1 MEIPSLYLDTS
12 VLGGY
17 FDEEFQGATRELWR
31 QWKAGKY
38 RFVTSMV
45 VDRELVGAPEIV
57 RNLYGEIFQATAMLQ
72 LDEEAQELARE
83 YLDAGVVTQRYR
95 DDANHV
101 AICTVARLDYLVS
114 WNFRH
119 LVNVDR
125 ANGFHSVNILRGYPL
140 VRIVNP
146 LELIYGNEEEDI

>member
-1 MEIPSLYLDTS
+1 MRIPSLYLDTS

-17 FDEEFQGATRELWR
+17 FDEEFREATRELWR
-31 QWKAGKY
+31 QRNAGKY
-38 RFVTSMV
+38 RFVTSLV
-45 VDRELVGAPEIV
+45 VGRELLGAPENV
-57 RNLYGEIFQATAMLQ
+57 RELYEETFPAASRLQ
-72 LDEEAQELARE
+72 LDGEAQELAGD
-83 YLDAGVVTQRYR
+83 YLAAGVVTMRYR

-119 LVNVDR
+119 LANVER
-125 ANGFHSVNILRGYPL
+125 ANGFNSVNVLRGYAL

-146 LELIYGNEEEDI
+146 LELIYGNEDEDV

>member
-1 MEIPSLYLDTS
+1 M
-12 VLGGY
+12 
-17 FDEEFQGATRELWR
+17 
-31 QWKAGKY
+31 
-38 RFVTSMV
+38 
-45 VDRELVGAPEIV
+45 
-57 RNLYGEIFQATAMLQ
+57 
-72 LDEEAQELARE
+72 
-83 YLDAGVVTQRYR
+83 RYR

-125 ANGFHSVNILRGYPL
+125 ANGFNSVNILQGYPL

-146 LELIYGNEEEDI
+146 LELIYGNEDEDI